1 MSRSGYSEDGDYAG
15 ASLWENVVNRSI
27 KGKRG
32 QAFLR
37 ELVTALDAMPNK
49 RLIAAELITET
60 GEVCAIG
67 AVCKARGLD
76 VSHVDADCRYD
87 VGKLVGIA
95 PTMAAEIEYQNDEV
109 RCSNTPEQRWERMR
123 KWAVDKLDS
132 PSQPKP
138 GGE

>member
-15 ASLWENVVNRSI
+15 ANLWENIVNRSI

-32 QAFLR
+32 QTFLR
-37 ELVTALDAMPNK
+37 ELATALDEMPNK
-49 RLIAAELITET
+49 RLITDELISET

-76 VSHVDADCRYD
+76 VNAVDADCRYD
-87 VGKLVGIA
+87 VGKLVDIA

-109 RCSNTPEQRWERMR
+109 RCSNTPEQRWTRMR
-123 KWAVDKLDS
+123 EWVAERLRETPND
-132 PSQPKP
+132 
-138 GGE
+138 